1 MILHLEM
8 FYVPFA
14 LKEGTFLWKLK
25 HLRYMK
31 KADKKNFV
39 LQNFEFLSFCRFYL
53 FFVFPKKRVQIPQR
67 FLEMYGTEACDSS

>member
-53 FFVFPKKRVQIPQR
+53 FFVFPKKT
-67 FLEMYGTEACDSS
+67 GSDSSTFLRDVWNRSL